1 MSETTDLGSLLDAE
15 PAAHE
20 APMAPLAEPE
30 TQVTGDKQQTAEPPA
45 AAKPEGQEPGH
56 IPREALL
63 DERRKR
69 QELEK
74 KLNELEARLNKPQ
87 PPQQEQHQPDWY
99 TDPEGREA
107 MLLRRFEQQQ
117 FETRI
122 VLSEQM
128 MAEKYSDYEEKR
140 DVFAEAAA
148 KSPALAQQLVQA
160 PNPAKFAY
168 DMGRKIAMQ
177 REIGDDPESYKAK
190 LEADFRK
197 KYGIPD
203 EPNGQPSAQPQQR
216 MQAPAAPVPK
226 SLAKTPSA
234 QPRNHV
240 GQFAHKG
247 PTPLEDIIG

>member
-1 MSETTDLGSLLDAE
+1 MSETTDLGAILDAG

-20 APMAPLAEPE
+20 APMAPVADQEP
-30 TQVTGDKQQTAEPPA
+30 QVSGDKQQTAEPPA
-45 AAKPEGQEPGH
+45 AASQQAPEPPH
-56 IPREALL
+56 VPREALQ

-69 QELEK
+69 QELER
-74 KLNELEARLNKPQ
+74 KLQEYEARLKQPQ
-87 PPQQEQHQPDWY
+87 PPQQEAKPDWFAN
-99 TDPEGREA
+99 PEEA
-107 MLLRRFEQQQ
+107 AAYMRQEIERQN

-122 VLSEQM
+122 VLSEQI
-128 MAEKYSDYEEKR
+128 MAERHSDYEQMR

-148 KSPALAQQLVQA
+148 KAPMLAQQLVQA

-168 DMGRKIAMQ
+168 DMGRKIHMQ
-177 REIGDDPESYKAK
+177 REIGDDPEAYKAK

-203 EPNGQPSAQPQQR
+203 EPNGQPSAPVQQR
-216 MQAPAAPVPK
+216 TPSAPVPK

-234 QPRNHV
+234 QPRNSV